1 MSVTFIPA
9 TVFDNPALL
18 RVNPEYLAWLLSFPT
33 LERERLLAG
42 NWKIRPTAGLY
53 FKREWCAPVDE
64 ASQRLAR
71 RSASDT
77 GSADD
82 LAEHGLNDGA
92 PDRPPYSLTTA
103 HRNSPEFTLLHSTLC
118 APQSNKLVPAT
129 PRALPQR
136 ARPAL

>member
-33 LERERLLAG
+33 LTRARLLAG

-53 FKREWCAPVDE
+53 FKREWCAAVDE

-71 RSASDT
+71 RAASDT

-92 PDRPPYSLTTA
+92 HLG
-103 HRNSPEFTLLHSTLC
+103 
-118 APQSNKLVPAT
+118 
-129 PRALPQR
+129 QR
-136 ARPAL
+136 ERH